1 MPIALADTREFALL
15 LCLARRTMDP
25 DTAAKVDAAL
35 QQPMNWEALLALVL
49 RHGTA
54 SLAYR
59 HLSSLW
65 LQAVPEN
72 ILEQLRTTYRE
83 TAQRNL
89 VLAGRLCGIV
99 EQLTRQE
106 IPVIS
111 LKGPALGLSVY
122 ENLSL
127 RVSHDLDILVR
138 SEDVPR
144 AKALLLAQGF
154 DVQHRMTTRQE
165 ARYLRSNYHLA
176 LNRRRDTTRLEL
188 HWALPRRWFSE
199 QVDLATAWRQ
209 PWRIAF
215 GSQQIPALPP
225 EEGLLALCL
234 HGGMHFWDRLLHVCD
249 VAELLRTHQA
259 LDWHRTL
266 ALADGSSS
274 RRRLFLGLFL
284 ASEWLSAPLPEDIH
298 RSMHGDRAVQNLA
311 EAVRR
316 RALADRRPAENTVA
330 AFRLQMRLR
339 ESWSDRVRLTVGL
352 CTPQPNNWE
361 GSPLPDALLWL
372 LYPVKAAGDR
382 GAEAGPRVLKVV
394 EVVSSVSVAV
404 RVLNRCCEPDY

>member
-1 MPIALADTREFALL
+1 MAISLVDTREFTLL

-25 DTAAKVDAAL
+25 DTAAKVDAATARAV
-35 QQPMNWEALLALVL
+35 NWEALLAMAH

-54 SLAYR
+54 SLMYL
-59 HLSSLW
+59 HLNSRW
-65 LQAVPEN
+65 PQAVPEN

-89 VLAGRLCGIV
+89 VLAGRLCAIV
-99 EQLTRQE
+99 EQFRSRG

-122 ENLSL
+122 GDLSL

-138 SEDVPR
+138 REDVSR
-144 AKALLLAQGF
+144 AKALLQGQGF
-154 DVQHRMTTRQE
+154 DLEYRMTARQE
-165 ARYLRSNYHLA
+165 ARYVRSNYHMP
-176 LNRRRDTTRLEL
+176 LNRDRDTTRLEL
-188 HWALPRRWFSE
+188 HWALPRRWSSG
-199 QVDLATAWRQ
+199 QVDLAAAWAH
-209 PWRIAF
+209 PWHSTL
-215 GSQQIPALPP
+215 GGQQIPVLPP
-225 EEGLLALCL
+225 AEGLLALCL

-259 LDWHRTL
+259 LDWHQTL

-284 ASEWLSAPLPEDIH
+284 ASEWLSAPLPEDI
-298 RSMHGDRAVQNLA
+298 RRRVCGDHVIRNLA
-311 EAVRR
+311 DAVRN

-330 AFRLQMRLR
+330 AYRLQMRLR
-339 ESWSDRVRLTVGL
+339 ESWSDRVRLIAGL

-372 LYPVKAAGDR
+372 LYPVKAAGIVGR
-382 GAEAGPRVLKVV
+382 KLVPRI
-394 EVVSSVSVAV
+394 
-404 RVLNRCCEPDY
+404 RDF

>member
-176 LNRRRDTTRLEL
+176 LNRRRDNE
-188 HWALPRRWFSE
+188 F
-199 QVDLATAWRQ
+199 WR
-209 PWRIAF
+209 
-215 GSQQIPALPP
+215 
-225 EEGLLALCL
+225 
-234 HGGMHFWDRLLHVCD
+234 
-249 VAELLRTHQA
+249 
-259 LDWHRTL
+259 
-266 ALADGSSS
+266 S
-274 RRRLFLGLFL
+274 R
-284 ASEWLSAPLPEDIH
+284 
-298 RSMHGDRAVQNLA
+298 
-311 EAVRR
+311 
-316 RALADRRPAENTVA
+316 
-330 AFRLQMRLR
+330 
-339 ESWSDRVRLTVGL
+339 
-352 CTPQPNNWE
+352 
-361 GSPLPDALLWL
+361 
-372 LYPVKAAGDR
+372 Y
-382 GAEAGPRVLKVV
+382 
-394 EVVSSVSVAV
+394 
-404 RVLNRCCEPDY
+404 